1 MSPSSPWSVKGV
13 EPEAREAAKLA
24 ARRAGMPIGTWLS
37 HTIRKAAAE
46 QLRSGGPAMRPDGN
60 VGDAPPSQ
68 SPSFSFHGPTPS
80 ANPGGSAGTGPRP
93 PAPTTEAVLESINRL
108 AAKIEASEQRTA
120 QVIEPLAE
128 KVRDLSE
135 RIEDVRETKAIE
147 SSPLERAMARMAERL
162 EQMEDGP
169 RGLSNGGRE
178 RRKQGF
184 FSRLFSD

>member
-1 MSPSSPWSVKGV
+1 M

-46 QLRSGGPAMRPDGN
+46 QLRSGGPAMRPDGGIGE
-60 VGDAPPSQ
+60 VPPPQ
-68 SPSFSFHGPTPS
+68 APSFSFHGSSPNATQSASPS
-80 ANPGGSAGTGPRP
+80 TGSRP

-108 AAKIEASEQRTA
+108 AAKIEASEQRTTETL
-120 QVIEPLAE
+120 EPLAE

-135 RIEDVRETKAIE
+135 RLEEVKETKAIE

-169 RGLSNGGRE
+169 RGMSSGGRE